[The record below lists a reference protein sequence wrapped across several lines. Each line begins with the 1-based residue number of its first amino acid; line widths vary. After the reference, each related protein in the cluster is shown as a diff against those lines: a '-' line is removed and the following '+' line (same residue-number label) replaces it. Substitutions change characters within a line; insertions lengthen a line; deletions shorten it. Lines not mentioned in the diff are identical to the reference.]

1 MKVILSKFLFT
12 LIICAVAGQVSAT
25 KVAAFPGDTSV
36 LLANKMISTKI
47 PTTIT
52 LAAKPSNVVYPE
64 NLKGHREQSLAYVE
78 KFSSKKRSY
87 LINTY
92 QRGKKYFPKVTA
104 MLKRYQLPEELK
116 VLIALESGFN
126 GNAVSKAG
134 AVGYWQIMDEV
145 GREYGMHIAAARAK
159 ASAKKKDERK
169 NFSKSTLVA
178 VKYLKDRCRNLDN
191 DLLLMVAAYNC
202 GVGNVWDAM
211 KRSGKSNPDFWDIKK
226 YLPSETRSYV
236 MNFIALNVVFANYE
250 NFAKQRLVFHP
261 QPVQNITTQSA
272 VECPPS
278 SECTL

>member
-1 MKVILSKFLFT
+1 MKVISVKFLFT
-12 LIICAVAGQVSAT
+12 LIICTVAGVVSVT
-25 KVAAFPGDTSV
+25 KGAALPGDTSV
-36 LLANKMISTKI
+36 LLANKMISEKI

-64 NLKGHREQSLAYVE
+64 TLQSHREQSVAYVE
-78 KFSSKKRSY
+78 KFSSKKRNY
-87 LINTY
+87 LIHTY
-92 QRGKKYFPKVTA
+92 QRGKKYFPKITA

-145 GREYGMHIAAARAK
+145 GKEYGMHIAAAKAK

-202 GVGNVWDAM
+202 GVGNVWGAM

-226 YLPSETRSYV
+226 YLPAETRSYV
-236 MNFIALNVVFANYE
+236 MNFIALNVIFANYE
-250 NFAKQRLVFHP
+250 NFTKQRLIFHP
-261 QPVQNITTQSA
+261 QPIQNIMTQST
-272 VECPPS
+272 VDCPQPTVNS
-278 SECTL
+278 L

>member
-1 MKVILSKFLFT
+1 MKVIPRKFLFT
-12 LIICAVAGQVSAT
+12 LIICAVAGQVSAK
-25 KVAAFPGDTSV
+25 KVTPLPGDTSV
-36 LLANKMISTKI
+36 LLANKLISTKI

-64 NLKGHREQSLAYVE
+64 SLKSHREQSLAYVE
-78 KFSSKKRSY
+78 KFSSKKRNY

-145 GREYGMHIAAARAK
+145 GREYGMHIAAAKAK

-169 NFSKSTLVA
+169 NFLRLDI
-178 VKYLKDRCRNLDN
+178 VKNVYCFGES
-191 DLLLMVAAYNC
+191 DL
-202 GVGNVWDAM
+202 
-211 KRSGKSNPDFWDIKK
+211 
-226 YLPSETRSYV
+226 TREV
-236 MNFIALNVVFANYE
+236 MNFSRF
-250 NFAKQRLVFHP
+250 RLAWRRTFLWIKDV
-261 QPVQNITTQSA
+261 
-272 VECPPS
+272 PPS
-278 SECTL
+278 NRPGSPNA